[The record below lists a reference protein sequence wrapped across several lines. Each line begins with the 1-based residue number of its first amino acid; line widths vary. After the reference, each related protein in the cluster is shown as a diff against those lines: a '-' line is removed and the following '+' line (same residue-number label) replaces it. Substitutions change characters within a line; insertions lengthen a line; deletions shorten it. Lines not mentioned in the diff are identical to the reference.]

1 MMRISTNN
9 VLVGIRINRA
19 RLARIGLL
27 AVPLAFLAV
36 FFVYPVASIIG
47 RGLTPDGSL
56 DLSPIGHVVTDSQLR
71 GVAWFTIW
79 QAAVST
85 ALTVLIALPGAY
97 VFARY
102 EFPGKRV
109 VRAAV
114 IVPFVL
120 PTVVVGSAFLSLLGQ
135 GGPLG
140 FLGLDQSLAAI
151 LVAHVFFNYAVVVLI
166 VGGLWSHLDPRQ
178 EDAAR
183 LLGAGRW
190 QTFRAVTLPA
200 LQPAIAAAAAIVF
213 LFTFTS
219 FGVILILGGPS
230 YSTLETEIYR
240 QTALF
245 LDLPQA
251 AALSIV
257 QLVAVVGILLVAGR
271 AQGRRVE
278 ALRLRASTE
287 TARRPRTAGQRAVVG
302 LNLVVMGALLGIPI
316 AVLVERSFHPSGGF
330 GFGFYRALSEL
341 RRTSTIFVPPI
352 EAVRNSLVF
361 ASIAT
366 VIALVIGG
374 LAAFAI
380 AAPRRGSVRIGGF
393 DTLLLIPLGVSAVT
407 IGFGFLIALDR
418 PPVDLRASPALIPI
432 AHALVAAPFV
442 ARVMIPVLRSIDQRL
457 RDAAALLGAS
467 PGRVWREIDLP
478 IVARALLVAA
488 GFAFAISLGE
498 FGATIFI
505 ARPDYP
511 TLPVVIFR
519 LLGQPGAL
527 NFGAAMAASVILMAV
542 TAVAILAIERF
553 RVAGIGEF

>member
-1 MMRISTNN
+1 M
-9 VLVGIRINRA
+9 
-19 RLARIGLL
+19 L
-27 AVPLAFLAV
+27 AVPAVFLAV
-36 FFVYPVASIIG
+36 FFVYPVASIVG
-47 RGLTPDGSL
+47 RGLTPGGTL
-56 DLSPIGHVVTDSQLR
+56 DLSPVADVITDSRLR

-79 QAAVST
+79 QAVVST
-85 ALTVLIALPGAY
+85 VLTVLVALPGAY

-102 EFPGKRV
+102 RFRGKRF

-114 IVPFVL
+114 LVPFVL
-120 PTVVVGSAFLSLLGQ
+120 PTVVVGSAFLALLGD

-140 FLGLDQSLAAI
+140 FLGLDQSLTAI

-166 VGGLWSHLDPRQ
+166 VGGLWAHLDPRQ

-183 LLGAGRW
+183 VLGAGRW

-200 LQPAIAAAAAIVF
+200 LRPAIAAAAAIVF

-219 FGVILILGGPS
+219 FGVILILGGPG

-240 QTALF
+240 QTVQF
-245 LDLPQA
+245 LDLPRA

-257 QLVAVVGILLVAGR
+257 QMAAVVAVLVVAGR
-271 AQGRRVE
+271 AQGRRAE
-278 ALRLRASTE
+278 ALRLRAAAE
-287 TARRPRTAGQRAVVG
+287 TSRPARTAGERAVVG
-302 LNLVVMGALLGIPI
+302 INLAVMAVLLGGPI
-316 AVLVERSFHPSGGF
+316 AVLVERSFDTAGGYSL
-330 GFGFYRALSEL
+330 GFYRALSEL
-341 RRTSTIFVPPI
+341 RRTSTVFVPPI

-361 ASIAT
+361 ASAAT

-380 AAPRRGSVRIGGF
+380 ARPGRSARSAGL
-393 DTLLLIPLGVSAVT
+393 DTLLLLPLGVSAVT

-418 PPVDLRASPALIPI
+418 PPVDLRASPVLIPI

-442 ARVMIPVLRSIDQRL
+442 ARVLIPVLRSIDQRL
-457 RDAAALLGAS
+457 REAAALLGAS
-467 PGRVWREIDLP
+467 PARVWREVDLP

-511 TLPVVIFR
+511 TLPVIIFR

-542 TAVAILAIERF
+542 TAAAIFAIERF
-553 RVAGIGEF
+553 RFADIGEF

>member
-1 MMRISTNN
+1 MRLAGTQSAPRIRIS
-9 VLVGIRINRA
+9 R
-19 RLARIGLL
+19 GLML
-27 AVPLAFLAV
+27 AVPLAFLGV
-36 FFVYPVASIIG
+36 FFAYPVASIVG
-47 RGLTPDGSL
+47 RGLTPDGTL
-56 DLSPIGHVVTDSQLR
+56 DLSPLADVVTDSRLR
-71 GVAWFTIW
+71 GVAWFTVW
-79 QAAVST
+79 QATVST
-85 ALTVLIALPGAY
+85 VLTVLVALPGAY

-102 EFPGKRV
+102 RFAGKRL

-114 IVPFVL
+114 LVPFVL
-120 PTVVVGSAFLSLLGQ
+120 PTVVVGSAFLALLGD

-151 LVAHVFFNYAVVVLI
+151 LVAHVFFDYAVVVLV
-166 VGGLWSHLDPRQ
+166 VGGLWAHLDPRQ

-183 LLGAGRW
+183 VLGAGRW

-200 LQPAIAAAAAIVF
+200 LRPAIAAAAAIVF

-219 FGVILILGGPS
+219 FGVILILGGPG

-240 QTALF
+240 QTVQL

-257 QLVAVVGILLVAGR
+257 QMAAVIAVLVVAGR
-271 AQGRRVE
+271 AQGRRAE
-278 ALRLRASTE
+278 ALRLRAAAE
-287 TARRPRTAGQRAVVG
+287 TARPPRTAGERAVVG
-302 LNLVVMGALLGIPI
+302 VNLAVMAVLLGAPI
-316 AVLVERSFHPSGGF
+316 GVLVQRSFDTAGGYSL
-330 GFGFYRALSEL
+330 GFYRALSEL
-341 RRTSTIFVPPI
+341 RRTSTVFVPPI

-361 ASIAT
+361 ASVAT

-380 AAPRRGSVRIGGF
+380 AGPGRRSPRSSGL
-393 DTLLLIPLGVSAVT
+393 DTLLLLPLGVSAVT
-407 IGFGFLIALDR
+407 IGFGFLIALDK
-418 PPVDLRASPALIPI
+418 PPFDLRASPMLIPI

-442 ARVMIPVLRSIDQRL
+442 ARVLIPVLRSIDQRL

-467 PGRVWREIDLP
+467 PGRVWREVDLP
-478 IVARALLVAA
+478 IVTRALLVAA

-542 TAVAILAIERF
+542 TAVAIFAIERF
-553 RVAGIGEF
+553 RFADIGEF

>member
-1 MMRISTNN
+1 MSPS
-9 VLVGIRINRA
+9 
-19 RLARIGLL
+19 ARIDRGRLVRVVLL
-27 AVPLAFLAV
+27 AVPVVFLAV

-47 RGLTPDGSL
+47 RGLTPEGNL

-85 ALTVLIALPGAY
+85 ALTVVVALPGAY

-120 PTVVVGSAFLSLLGQ
+120 PTVVVGSAFLSLLGE

-140 FLGLDQSLAAI
+140 FLGLDQSLVAI
-151 LVAHVFFNYAVVVLI
+151 LIAHVFFNYAVVVLI

-183 LLGAGRW
+183 VLGAGRW

-200 LQPAIAAAAAIVF
+200 LRPAIAAAAAIVF

-257 QLVAVVGILLVAGR
+257 QLAAVVAILLVAGR
-271 AQGRRVE
+271 AQGRRAE

-287 TARRPRTAGQRAVVG
+287 TARRPSTVGQRAIVG
-302 LNLVVMGALLGIPI
+302 LNLALMGALLGVPI
-316 AVLVERSFHPSGGF
+316 AVLVERSLHPSDGF
-330 GFGFYRALSEL
+330 GLGFYRALSEL

-380 AAPRRGSVRIGGF
+380 TAPRRGSARIGGL
-393 DTLLLIPLGVSAVT
+393 DTLLLLPLGVSAVT

-418 PPVDLRASPALIPI
+418 PPVDLRASPVLIPI

-457 RDAAALLGAS
+457 REAAALLGAS

-519 LLGQPGAL
+519 LLGQPGTL